1 MKPLVS
7 DARRRSLAAVNSE
20 LVLLYWSIGKTIVA
34 QQEKHA
40 WGDKVVDRL
49 SADLRAAF
57 PEMRGLSIKNLWKMR
72 NFFVSY
78 RRIGQWHE
86 SSNPSTADCSE
97 SANTQIVST
106 VSRQLPSSVAT
117 YQTALPDEELI
128 QRRLEGLENSV
139 IAEDRMIGV

>member
-1 MKPLVS
+1 MKQLVS